1 MGGLKFGNF
10 KYVNRESTSTYVLI
24 VLYCG
29 NFPNQDSS
37 DVGVIWS
44 SPGAPKQSNTLLVQL
59 SVIFIDLRQF
69 SQEDVAEAAT
79 RLRQRQWVEKGRSRS
94 KARL

>member
-1 MGGLKFGNF
+1 VGTFPKQNCSELGL
-10 KYVNRESTSTYVLI
+10 T
-24 VLYCG
+24 
-29 NFPNQDSS
+29 
-37 DVGVIWS
+37 WS
-44 SPGAPKQSNTLLVQL
+44 AQVTGAPKQSNTLLVQL